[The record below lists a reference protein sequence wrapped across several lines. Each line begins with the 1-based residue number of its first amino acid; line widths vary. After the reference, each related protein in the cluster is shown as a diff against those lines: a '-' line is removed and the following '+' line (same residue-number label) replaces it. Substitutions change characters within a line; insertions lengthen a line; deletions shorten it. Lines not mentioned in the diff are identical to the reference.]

1 LIFLQPVP
9 TPEPISN
16 QTVQLIQA
24 MQKSYDAT
32 IQNGI
37 VGVLQ
42 FIAFTTVI
50 LAAAIF
56 IYVWTRR
63 NNKPIDSNS
72 GTNAAITALAEQ
84 LSAQNERYDETLEQ
98 QKQEAEANRKQYENI
113 TNKYIESLT
122 AQSDA
127 TNNLA
132 DSIKR
137 NVDENKTTRTDI
149 SDIKIAIQPLQQ
161 LVERVT
167 GLELLVSEVK
177 TNIGLDRESYG
188 KILNEL
194 KDIKEIAI
202 RAEQKKTSEMQKVD
216 SSTTP

>member
-1 LIFLQPVP
+1 MIFLQPVP

>member
-1 LIFLQPVP
+1 MILLQPIP
-9 TPEPISN
+9 TPEPVSN

-42 FIAFTTVI
+42 FIAFTSVI

-63 NNKPIDSNS
+63 NNKPVDNNA

-98 QKQEAEANRKQYENI
+98 QKQESAANRKQYEDL
-113 TNKYIESLT
+113 TNRYINSLT

-127 TNNLA
+127 TNRLA
-132 DSIKR
+132 DSIQR
-137 NVDENKTTRTDI
+137 NVTENTATRSDI
-149 SDIKIAIQPLQQ
+149 AAIKSSVEPLQAFLSRIVSVESLLNEIKATNALDHETRIKIANWLNSIEKATIQ
-161 LVERVT
+161 
-167 GLELLVSEVK
+167 
-177 TNIGLDRESYG
+177 
-188 KILNEL
+188 
-194 KDIKEIAI
+194 
-202 RAEQKKTSEMQKVD
+202 AEQKKTGELPKVP
-216 SSTTP
+216 TEP

>member
-1 LIFLQPVP
+1 MIFLQSIP
-9 TPEPISN
+9 TPEPVNN
-16 QTVQLIQA
+16 QTIQLIQA

-63 NNKPIDSNS
+63 NNKPVDNNS

-98 QKQEAEANRKQYENI
+98 QKKEAVANREAEEKRTAKW
-113 TNKYIESLT
+113 IESIT

-127 TNNLA
+127 TNRLA
-132 DSIKR
+132 DSIQRSVNENTATR
-137 NVDENKTTRTDI
+137 NDI
-149 SDIKIAIQPLQQ
+149 VAIKSSVEPLQAF
-161 LVERVT
+161 LARIVSVEA
-167 GLELLVSEVK
+167 
-177 TNIGLDRESYG
+177 
-188 KILNEL
+188 ILNE
-194 KDIKEIAI
+194 IKVTNALDHETRVKIANWLNSI
-202 RAEQKKTSEMQKVD
+202 EKAAIQAEQKKTGELPKVSSETV
-216 SSTTP
+216 P